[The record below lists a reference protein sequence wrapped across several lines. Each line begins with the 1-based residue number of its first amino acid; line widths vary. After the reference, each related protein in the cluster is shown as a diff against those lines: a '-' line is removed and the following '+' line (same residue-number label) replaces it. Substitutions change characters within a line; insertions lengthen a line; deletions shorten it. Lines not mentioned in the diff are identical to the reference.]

1 LEKGW
6 INVVG
11 LAKDSPINPGSTN
24 WEDLQRLNGA
34 GVAKNWTVSVVSG
47 ITVQSKVNG
56 LRGTYTMNGSS
67 FAAPIVAGT
76 AAATSGAINLRL
88 SI

>member
-1 LEKGW
+1 MYNELEKGW

-56 LRGTYTMNGSS
+56 VKMKQYGCDVTPN
-67 FAAPIVAGT
+67 
-76 AAATSGAINLRL
+76 
-88 SI
+88 